1 VHIEPCTKQRDVVS
15 HEAVLWQNAQYDHG
29 LNAVIMLASFLESA
43 FWPFLRPFESLWS
56 EMQRESS
63 RGCVENAEIL
73 RLLLLVRPICTGG
86 EGELEELVLVAV
98 NSRGFA

>member
-1 VHIEPCTKQRDVVS
+1 
-15 HEAVLWQNAQYDHG
+15 
-29 LNAVIMLASFLESA
+29 MLASFIEYV
-43 FWPFLRPFESLWS
+43 FWPFPRRFESLWS

-86 EGELEELVLVAV
+86 EGELQELVAV